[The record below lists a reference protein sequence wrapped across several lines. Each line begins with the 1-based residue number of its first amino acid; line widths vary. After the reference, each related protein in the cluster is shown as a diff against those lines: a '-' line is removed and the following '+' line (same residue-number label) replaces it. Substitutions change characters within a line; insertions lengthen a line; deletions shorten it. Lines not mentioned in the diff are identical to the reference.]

1 MDDIIA
7 FKEHFAP
14 FDSPMSAGET
24 ADRWWQRVSSRKPK
38 MALAK
43 LARMVLSVVPHAAE
57 PEKSFSFMGLV
68 HDPLRNRFRLSL
80 WARWFSSGH
89 TCWVSHQKKSK
100 HLTTWKLC
108 IYTSAAAN
116 LFHPVEQ
123 HWRTA
128 RGSSYTWKNIGKI
141 FTESMLLFAAC
152 IALCMHSGLSF
163 NSSDCCCQCRGF
175 KTKVKQPQQKKKR
188 TVDAADSGPVDITT
202 TKANMTYNPL
212 PPHSGQVEAQ
222 NESEPQD
229 PEPQEVDEWVQFLTQ
244 VYENDKGDAE
254 I

>member
-89 TCWVSHQKKSK
+89 TCWVSHQKK
-100 HLTTWKLC
+100 
-108 IYTSAAAN
+108 
-116 LFHPVEQ
+116 
-123 HWRTA
+123 R
-128 RGSSYTWKNIGKI
+128 
-141 FTESMLLFAAC
+141 
-152 IALCMHSGLSF
+152 
-163 NSSDCCCQCRGF
+163 
-175 KTKVKQPQQKKKR
+175 
-188 TVDAADSGPVDITT
+188 
-202 TKANMTYNPL
+202 
-212 PPHSGQVEAQ
+212 QVEAQ

>member
-80 WARWFSSGH
+80 
-89 TCWVSHQKKSK
+89 
-100 HLTTWKLC
+100 
-108 IYTSAAAN
+108 
-116 LFHPVEQ
+116 
-123 HWRTA
+123 
-128 RGSSYTWKNIGKI
+128 
-141 FTESMLLFAAC
+141 
-152 IALCMHSGLSF
+152 
-163 NSSDCCCQCRGF
+163 GF